1 VGGVGKT
8 RLAMEAVAGLLDDF
22 TDGAWLV
29 ELGPVNEPSL
39 VAPTLMAA
47 LGLTSTGAAVGPGS
61 LSDRLCE
68 HLEERRVL
76 LLFDNC
82 EHLLDATAELV
93 HQLLSRCPAVSV
105 TATSRELFGLPGEIA
120 WRVPPLSVPS
130 TETSEVADLAGFD
143 AVTLF
148 CERARAA
155 QPGFDLSAANAMA
168 VGQICRRLDGIPL
181 ALELAAARIR
191 VLGAHQIAERLDDRF
206 RLLKGG
212 SRSSVPRH
220 QTLRATV
227 DWSHDLLPVPERA
240 ALRRLSVF
248 PGSFDLE
255 AAEAVVGEA
264 GPNGAGGFDVL
275 DLVSR
280 LVDKSLIGVEGGSV
294 DVRYRLLET
303 VREYAGEKLTEA
315 GETEAVQ
322 RRHRDFFLAL
332 GARYPYQQF
341 RNHAGG
347 ALRAAAANHDS
358 FRSALDWSL
367 DRGEHDAALHL
378 ASFLWPYWLFTRPEE
393 GADWLTKTLA
403 ATTDEVTPVR
413 VDALVGQA
421 MLLQQLGAADLG
433 HIEHLLE
440 SARALAAKTNFVARA
455 HLARR
460 TRHEQAENGSQSYYG
475 GLCLRIVRK
484 LLTDKH
490 ALYTAAPQP
499 FAECQ

>member
-1 VGGVGKT
+1 MGGVGKT
-8 RLAMEAVAGLLDDF
+8 RLAVEAVAGLLEDF
-22 TDGAWLV
+22 PDGAWLV
-29 ELGPVNEPSL
+29 ELGPVNEPGL

-47 LGLTSTGAAVGPGS
+47 LGLTSAGAAVGPGS
-61 LSDRLCE
+61 LTDRLCE

-93 HQLLSRCPAVSV
+93 RQLLSRCPAISV
-105 TATSRELFGLPGEIA
+105 AATSRELFGLPGEIA

-130 TETSEVADLAGFD
+130 TEVAGVADLAGSD

-155 QPGFDLSAANAMA
+155 QPGFDLSAANAVA

-212 SRSSVPRH
+212 ARSSVPRH

-227 DWSHDLLPVPERA
+227 DWSHDLLPVPERT

-255 AAEAVVGEA
+255 AAEAVVGEDA
-264 GPNGAGGFDVL
+264 GLGAAGGFDVL

-303 VREYAGEKLTEA
+303 VREYARREA
-315 GETEAVQ
+315 G
-322 RRHRDFFLAL
+322 RGGRD
-332 GARYPYQQF
+332 
-341 RNHAGG
+341 GG
-347 ALRAAAANHDS
+347 C
-358 FRSALDWSL
+358 
-367 DRGEHDAALHL
+367 
-378 ASFLWPYWLFTRPEE
+378 P
-393 GADWLTKTLA
+393 A
-403 ATTDEVTPVR
+403 ATSR
-413 VDALVGQA
+413 FLSG
-421 MLLQQLGAADLG
+421 LG
-433 HIEHLLE
+433 
-440 SARALAAKTNFVARA
+440 RAVSL
-455 HLARR
+455 
-460 TRHEQAENGSQSYYG
+460 
-475 GLCLRIVRK
+475 
-484 LLTDKH
+484 
-490 ALYTAAPQP
+490 
-499 FAECQ
+499 